1 MDKTKA
7 TTTDARIDEHDLCSG
22 ISGELCEELDVDTP
36 KVQVIWATVRY
47 FFIRYIFVRFIF
59 GTSNDV
65 TVADQSTTSM
75 YGLCV
80 DSARFW
86 RLDLDGPVVD
96 EKAETL
102 RAMELATRM

>member
-7 TTTDARIDEHDLCSG
+7 TTTDARIDEHDYCSG
-22 ISGELCEELDVDTP
+22 ISVELCGELDVDTP
-36 KVQVIWATVRY
+36 KVQFIWATVRY
-47 FFIRYIFVRFIF
+47 IFVRYIF

-75 YGLCV
+75 YGLGV
-80 DSARFW
+80 DSDRFW

-96 EKAETL
+96 KAETL
-102 RAMELATRM
+102 RAMELATRMG